1 MQEAVSVIAESRI
14 ELERLSARAAEL
26 APVSERD
33 RQLAAELVH
42 EVGQARLWRLCVPE
56 SVGGLEAPPATLI
69 STVETIARGDA
80 SAGWCVAVCA
90 TSGLLGGYLPEP
102 AAREI
107 FGAPTGVS
115 GGVFAPKGRA
125 VATMGGFRVTGRWPF
140 GSGCE
145 HCGWLMGGCIVF
157 DGETPRTLLGG
168 RPDVRLVLVPA
179 NEVQIHDTWQVAGL
193 RGTGSHDISFDDVF
207 VPVSHTASVFTD
219 PPVAAGPLYTFPLF
233 GLLAVAIAG
242 VALGVAR
249 AALSDVVEL
258 AGVKTPAGSGRKL
271 AERAATQVELA
282 RAEASLRAARGLL
295 YETVGHAWEVAVAEG
310 ETPVSDRAS
319 LRLAATHA
327 TTVSAEVVDAA
338 WRLAGAS
345 AAYETSPLQRRFR
358 DIHVATQ
365 HMLIAPATWELTGR
379 LLLGLPT
386 DTAQL

>member
-1 MQEAVSVIAESRI
+1 LAEPLV
-14 ELERLSARAAEL
+14 ELERLAARAAEL

-42 EVGQARLWRLCVPE
+42 DIARARLWRLCVPE
-56 SVGGLEAPPATLI
+56 SLGGLEAAPTRLI
-69 STVETIARGDA
+69 SAVETLARGDA

-125 VATMGGFRVTGRWPF
+125 QATMDGFRVSGRWPF

-145 HCGWLMGGCIVF
+145 HCGWLMCGCIVY
-157 DGETPRTLLGG
+157 DGETPRALPSG

-179 NEVQIHDTWQVAGL
+179 DDVVIHDTWHVSGL
-193 RGTGSHDISFDDVF
+193 RGTGSHDISVDDLF

-219 PPVAAGPLYTFPLF
+219 PPVAPGPLYAFPLF

-249 AALSDVVEL
+249 AALSDVVDL
-258 AGVKTPAGSGRKL
+258 AGVKTPTGSGRKL
-271 AERAATQVELA
+271 AERAATQVDVA

-295 YETVGHAWEVAVAEG
+295 YDTVGYAWEVAVAEG
-310 ETPVSDRAS
+310 EVPVDERAS

-379 LLLGLPT
+379 LLLGLAT